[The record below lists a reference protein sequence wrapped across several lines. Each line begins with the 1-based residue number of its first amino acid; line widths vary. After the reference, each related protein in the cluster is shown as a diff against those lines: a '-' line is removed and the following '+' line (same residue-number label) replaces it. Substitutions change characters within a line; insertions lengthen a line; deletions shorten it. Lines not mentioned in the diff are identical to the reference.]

1 MYEPKW
7 KKLTVHYK
15 NFERYLENERLLWF
29 HWIFVDCKESV
40 VFYSFCIASFLFCYR
55 NVVLSALRWKKLACV
70 LYDVMMFEFKKMKV
84 ALTCIECLLAFM
96 EYFASYSWVDNLM
109 NWIRLVFLESVAL
122 YFLIEN
128 FKGNDSYIAAILV
141 YFH

>member
-1 MYEPKW
+1 
-7 KKLTVHYK
+7 
-15 NFERYLENERLLWF
+15 
-29 HWIFVDCKESV
+29 
-40 VFYSFCIASFLFCYR
+40 
-55 NVVLSALRWKKLACV
+55 
-70 LYDVMMFEFKKMKV
+70 MKV

-96 EYFASYSWVDNLM
+96 EYFASYLWFDNLKDSLM
-109 NWIRLVFLESVAL
+109 FGWSRNGSFMIELNMFGFLGKCCL